1 VAECVAHI
9 ASKTKNIVFSALC
22 PADVIVTPP
31 AIQLQSR
38 QLLGRIQPF
47 CDATTEDSAV
57 TFTGDRIAAF
67 RPKLKASYSHRTALL
82 LPDLRSCN
90 DCFRK
95 GMKLSEAYMSRPD

>member
-1 VAECVAHI
+1 
-9 ASKTKNIVFSALC
+9 VFSALS
-22 PADVIVTPP
+22 PGDVMVTPP

-57 TFTGDRIAAF
+57 IFTGDRIAAF
-67 RPKLKASYSHRTALL
+67 RPKLKASYRHRTALL

-95 GMKLSEAYMSRPD
+95 GMKLSDDYTSRPD

>member
-22 PADVIVTPP
+22 PADVMVTPP

-57 TFTGDRIAAF
+57 TS
-67 RPKLKASYSHRTALL
+67 PVTAL
-82 LPDLRSCN
+82 PRFGQS
-90 DCFRK
+90 
-95 GMKLSEAYMSRPD
+95 

>member
-9 ASKTKNIVFSALC
+9 ASKTKNIVVSALC
-22 PADVIVTPP
+22 PADVMVTPP

-57 TFTGDRIAAF
+57 TFTSDPHCRVSA
-67 RPKLKASYSHRTALL
+67 KAESVLQSSTALL

-95 GMKLSEAYMSRPD
+95 GMKLSDAYMSRPD